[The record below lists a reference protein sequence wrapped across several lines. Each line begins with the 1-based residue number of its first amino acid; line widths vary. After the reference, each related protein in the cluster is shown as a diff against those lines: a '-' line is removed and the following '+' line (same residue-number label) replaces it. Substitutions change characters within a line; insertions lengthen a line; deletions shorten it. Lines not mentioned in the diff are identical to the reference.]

1 MRDKFCDVMGLPKQQ
16 SVESFSA
23 MFRIFFDAIDV
34 DDEGDV
40 TLAEM
45 IRFAGMRVLCT
56 KAYTLPKVSS
66 TH

>member
-1 MRDKFCDVMGLPKQQ
+1 MREKFCDVMGLPKQQ
-16 SVESFSA
+16 SAESFSA

-45 IRFAGMRVLCT
+45 IRFAGACIV
-56 KAYTLPKVSS
+56 Y
-66 TH
+66 